1 MQSDAPWSAC
11 DEVLFMAGAGA
22 RASVCSVRNGGG
34 GTRVRVPV
42 PDRGAPAYKAA
53 PPCSA
58 DLATSR
64 GEVLVETFVHDGG
77 HGNLAHPPRDGDS
90 VVFLN
95 FFVINWMPYFSV
107 FSF

>member
-1 MQSDAPWSAC
+1 MKEGRAYVSPSPT
-11 DEVLFMAGAGA
+11 AGRRPIKRHA
-22 RASVCSVRNGGG
+22 R
-34 GTRVRVPV
+34 
-42 PDRGAPAYKAA
+42 
-53 PPCSA
+53 PPCLA